1 MARTMV
7 LTEKVERAL
16 IFAARKHE
24 GQTRKGSDTP
34 YITHP
39 VAVAAMV
46 HAAGGSEDAVVAAL
60 LHDTVEDCGGLPVLE
75 EIRTTFGE
83 TVAAIVDALTD
94 SSDQDREKWQVR
106 KERYIARMTTA
117 EGEILL
123 VAACDKLHNLR
134 AILADHAT
142 VGGRIWER
150 FRGGKE
156 GSIWYYRS
164 LAAVMEAVREASP
177 GGSLDAITDEL
188 GTALLALERAAATE

>member
-94 SSDQDREKWQVR
+94 SYDQDREKWQVR

-117 EGEILL
+117 AGEILL

-134 AILADHAT
+134 VILADHAT

>member
-1 MARTMV
+1 MNRSMV
-7 LTEKVERAL
+7 LTDSVERAL

-46 HAAGGSEDAVVAAL
+46 HEAGGGEDAVVAAL

-94 SSDQDREKWQVR
+94 SYDQDREKWQVR
-106 KERYIARMTTA
+106 KERYIAHIATA
-117 EGEILL
+117 APSRRLSRSSRPTPIAVCEPRPPNRSDGSRT
-123 VAACDKLHNLR
+123 VAPSRCCRSPRNTLR
-134 AILADHAT
+134 
-142 VGGRIWER
+142 RRCER
-150 FRGGKE
+150 P
-156 GSIWYYRS
+156 RS
-164 LAAVMEAVREASP
+164 LPSRGWGRS
-177 GGSLDAITDEL
+177 
-188 GTALLALERAAATE
+188 